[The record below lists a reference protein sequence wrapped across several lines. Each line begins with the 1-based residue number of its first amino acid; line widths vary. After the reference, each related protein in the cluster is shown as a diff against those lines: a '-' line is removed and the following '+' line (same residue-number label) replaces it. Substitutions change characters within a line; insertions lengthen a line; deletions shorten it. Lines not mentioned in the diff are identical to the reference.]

1 MNNIY
6 EVVSIDSGT
15 WVTEHF
21 CSEPELG
28 EKYRIIGQ
36 YHNVRTREELQGAP
50 IPEGLCG
57 PMYNGE
63 EQGRTV
69 IRYETQ
75 EVYNMMSN

>member
-15 WVTEHF
+15 WVTEYF
-21 CSEPELG
+21 YSEPELG

-36 YHNVRTREELQGAP
+36 HYCERTRAELQGAP
-50 IPEGLCG
+50 ILDGLCG